1 MHRADQPAPPPSA
14 GEWAEAVASAAPLL
28 RLPGRNRTKADLL
41 AFDVL
46 GRKVAVK
53 DYGPRPFWLRQTA
66 GRLLVRRECEA
77 YLAAGEVPGLATFLG
92 RLGPFALATEWVEA
106 RSLRDRRGETIAAE
120 VFESLERTVDGL
132 HRRGVALGD
141 LHHRDV
147 LVSDSGRVVV
157 VDLATAW
164 VLGPRPSPM
173 RRRIFRRL
181 QESDRVNLA
190 RMKARFLHGREADLE
205 REVGAGAARR
215 YRRSQA
221 WKSLWNRLRG
231 KR

>member
-1 MHRADQPAPPPSA
+1 M
-14 GEWAEAVASAAPLL
+14 ASAAPLR

-41 AFDVL
+41 LFDVL

-53 DYGPRPFWLRQTA
+53 DYRPRSFWFRQTA
-66 GRLLVRRECEA
+66 GRLLVRRECKA
-77 YLAAGEVPGLATFLG
+77 YRALGGAPGVATFLG
-92 RLGPFALATEWVEA
+92 RLGPFTLATEWVDA

-120 VFESLERTVDGL
+120 VFDSLERTIDGL

-173 RRRIFRRL
+173 RRRVFLRL

-190 RMKARFLHGREADLE
+190 RMRARFLHGHEADLE
-205 REVGAGAARR
+205 RDVGAEAARR
-215 YRRSQA
+215 YRRAQA